1 MGLILILMMM
11 WVMFSQAHGWV
22 MCVYLRTML
31 WLIGA
36 MCAARWRPQ
45 SEICLICSQLR
56 SLIKWQKYL
65 HDEMQGGRV
74 DLINVWAAQCTI
86 RPQYQVLGGC
96 AVMCF
101 NWKELWHSFPASLH
115 FPSAPHSIW
124 SPISPQKDLPCPLPR
139 NTPPT
144 LLPPLSL
151 VCSLCHCGSIGITS
165 GKETL

>member
-11 WVMFSQAHGWV
+11 GVMFSQAHGWV

-65 HDEMQGGRV
+65 HDENAGARV
-74 DLINVWAAQCTI
+74 DLINVWAAQFTI
-86 RPQYQVLGGC
+86 SPQYQLLGGC
-96 AVMCF
+96 TLICF

-139 NTPPT
+139 NTP
-144 LLPPLSL
+144 LPSYLLSL
-151 VCSLCHCGSIGITS
+151 SSAPSATVDQ
-165 GKETL
+165 